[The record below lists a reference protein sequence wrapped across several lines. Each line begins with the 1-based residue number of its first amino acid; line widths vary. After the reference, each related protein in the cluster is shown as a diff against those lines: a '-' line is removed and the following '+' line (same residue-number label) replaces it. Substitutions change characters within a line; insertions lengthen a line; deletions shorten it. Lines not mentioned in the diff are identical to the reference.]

1 MILKIITLTACVF
14 HLLLPVSS
22 PAAWFVLGL
31 IALWALIAVSG
42 LSLRLVLRRNLL
54 VLVFVLTIA
63 FFQLLTA
70 VISGVSPDYEF
81 VLITAARILLVYN
94 VIMATVAWMGPA
106 GFLRILE
113 KAGSARIRIFLL
125 LFARTIRMF
134 LKLNRQIIYQL
145 QSRFDTGG
153 RNKYLIP
160 RYYVQNLIAGEL
172 YSLQHYQAGVI
183 SRVHGDI
190 KPLRRSTLNRRDIL
204 TAAAVTVLMI
214 AGIAFRFPGR

>member
-125 LFARTIRMF
+125 LFARTVRMF

-204 TAAAVTVLMI
+204 TAAAVTALMI

>member
-125 LFARTIRMF
+125 LFARTVRMF

-160 RYYVQNLIAGEL
+160 RYYVQNLIAGEI

-204 TAAAVTVLMI
+204 TAAAVTALMI